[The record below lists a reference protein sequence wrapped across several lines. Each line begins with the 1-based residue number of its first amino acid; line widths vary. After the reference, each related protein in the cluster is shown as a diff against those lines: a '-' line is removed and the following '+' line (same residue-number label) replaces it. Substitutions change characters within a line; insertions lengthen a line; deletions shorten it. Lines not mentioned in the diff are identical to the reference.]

1 MKSFLPNLLLALAIA
16 LCALCAVQWT
26 REARLRREL
35 VALQQIVRDKTQ
47 SEQTLQASLKR
58 ADAELARMDARNLD
72 LKQTG
77 QTNSQDI
84 AALRQQLKQSAS
96 DAATLRAKLAEYT
109 TAVERQNESIRRQN
123 ESLAK
128 QNKDIGESNAALKR
142 LADERNAW
150 VKKHDESVLKFND
163 LVRQYNALVKQL
175 EAAQAKPKPPE
186 GK

>member
-1 MKSFLPNLLLALAIA
+1 MKSFLPNLLLGLALG
-16 LCALCAVQWT
+16 LCALCAVQWA

-35 VALQQIVRDKTQ
+35 AAALLQARDKSQ
-47 SEQTLQASLKR
+47 AEQALQASLKR
-58 ADAELARMDARNLD
+58 ADAELARMDARNLE

-77 QTNSQDI
+77 QTNSQEN
-84 AALRQQLKQSAS
+84 AALRQQLKQAAS

-109 TAVERQNESIRRQN
+109 AAVERQNDSIRRQN
-123 ESLAK
+123 ETVAK
-128 QNKDIGESNAALKR
+128 QNKDITELNAALKR

-150 VKKHDESVLKFND
+150 AKKHDDGVAKFND

-175 EAAQAKPKPPE
+175 EAAQTKPKPPE